1 MIKFFMK
8 NNRQHFYDR
17 PPYLLFP
24 AIITKQVLRLVLI
37 MSFFLFSSFLF
48 AAKVDT
54 ALTYSVSMKKNIKAV
69 VITPDNYSTKT
80 AYNVVYLLHGYSGN
94 YADWVTKVPAI
105 KSLSDEYNLLIVC
118 PDGNYGSWYFDS
130 PIDSSWRYET
140 YVSKELVKYIDEHYS
155 TNRSRTGRAITGL
168 SMGGHGAFYLAFRH
182 QDIFGAAGSMSGGVD
197 IRPFPLNWDLSK
209 RLGSFKDHPENWE
222 KNTDINLVY
231 LLTPGSLAI
240 TFDCGTEDFF
250 YGVNKALH
258 EKLLERYILH
268 DFTVR
273 PGAHTWQ
280 YWSNSIQYQMLF
292 FNNYF
297 HSANKT

>member
-1 MIKFFMK
+1 MK
-8 NNRQHFYDR
+8 NKLQHSYSLGFLVFFSKR
-17 PPYLLFP
+17 
-24 AIITKQVLRLVLI
+24 IRKQCFQLGLI
-37 MSFFLFSSFLF
+37 
-48 AAKVDT
+48 AACFVCNTGLYAANVDT
-54 ALTYSVSMKKNIKAV
+54 ALTYSAAMKKNIKAV

-94 YADWVTKVPAI
+94 YADWVTNVPAI
-105 KSLSDEYNLLIVC
+105 KHLSDQYNLMIVC

-140 YVSKELVKYIDEHYS
+140 YISKELVKYIDDHYS
-155 TNRSRTGRAITGL
+155 TSRSRTGRAITGL

-222 KNTDINLVY
+222 KNTDVNLVY

-240 TFDCGTEDFF
+240 TFDCGTADFF
-250 YGVNKALH
+250 YGVNKELH
-258 EKLLERYILH
+258 KKLLERNIPH

-273 PGAHTWQ
+273 PGAHTWE
-280 YWSNSIQYQMLF
+280 YWSNSILYQMLF

-297 HSANKT
+297 QSANKK